1 MPGAAGR
8 GREERRVK
16 AREML
21 GTLLAPG
28 TFRSWDDAPA
38 DVRPDPAYAAGLAA
52 ARDRTGLDESVIT
65 GEGLL
70 AGRRVAVAASE
81 FGFLGGSIG
90 VAAGERLAR
99 AVERATAERLP
110 LIALPASGGTRM
122 QEGTVAFLQMVKITT
137 AVTAHKAARLP
148 YIVYLRHPTTGGVLR
163 LLGVPWSPDPGRAG
177 RVHRLPRPPG
187 LPGPVRRAVPRRR
200 ADRREPARP
209 RPGRRRDQPGGSGRY
224 LGRLLTAMTAQPRPV
239 PQQETAADPAGR
251 GGAPAWESI
260 QRTREPGYPAAGDL
274 IRAAATDVLPLHETG
289 TILALARIGG
299 YPCVLAAQD
308 RHGPPPGP
316 AALRVTRRGIHL
328 AAGLGLPLV
337 TVIDT
342 PGAELSPEAEQDGL
356 AGEIAHCLAD
366 LMALGTPTVSV
377 LLGQGTGGAALALLP
392 ADRILAAEHAWL
404 APLAPEGASA
414 IVFRDTSHAPD
425 LAARQGVRA
434 TDLAAQGIIDR
445 VIPEPPGDAGELCRG
460 LGRAVHRALAEL
472 VPPGP
477 GHAAGDAGR
486 PVPSP
491 RRVTYRGRGQTLVSL
506 AQGVMIRTRREP
518 KSTIKALSSS
528 MRMTRPSPYLSCVTR
543 SCTANCS
550 AGGMATGGLLKGL
563 PDRCRRDAARS
574 GFIISSMR
582 LLRRFCLFSQRAE
595 AGKLLQSSS
604 APGVLRLTCAAAV
617 T

>member
-1 MPGAAGR
+1 M
-8 GREERRVK
+8 K
-16 AREML
+16 ARELL

-28 TFRSWDDAPA
+28 TFRSWDEAPA
-38 DVRPDPAYAAGLAA
+38 DVRPDPAYAASLAA

-65 GEGLL
+65 GEGVL

-99 AVERATAERLP
+99 SIERATAERLP
-110 LIALPASGGTRM
+110 LIALAASGGTRM
-122 QEGTVAFLQMVKITT
+122 QEGTIAFLQMAKIAV
-137 AVTAHKAARLP
+137 AVTAHKAAHLP
-148 YIVYLRHPTTGGVLR
+148 YVAYLRHPTSGGVLASWAS
-163 LLGVPWSPDPGRAG
+163 LGHLTLAEPGAFIGFLGPRVYQALHGAPFPHGVQTAANLHAHGLVDAVVSP
-177 RVHRLPRPPG
+177 
-187 LPGPVRRAVPRRR
+187 
-200 ADRREPARP
+200 ADLAA
-209 RPGRRRDQPGGSGRY
+209 Y
-224 LGRLLTAMTAQPRPV
+224 LSRLLTALTAEPRPV

-251 GGAPAWESI
+251 RGGPAWESI
-260 QRTREPGYPAAGDL
+260 QRTREPGYPAAGEL

-299 YPCVLAAQD
+299 HPCVLAAQD

-434 TDLAAQGIIDR
+434 ADLAAQGIIDR
-445 VIPEPPGDAGELCRG
+445 VILEPPGDAGELCRG
-460 LGRAVHRALAEL
+460 LGYAVHGALAEL
-472 VPPGP
+472 IPQ
-477 GHAAGDAGR
+477 D
-486 PVPSP
+486 
-491 RRVTYRGRGQTLVSL
+491 T
-506 AQGVMIRTRREP
+506 RTRLE
-518 KSTIKALSSS
+518 
-528 MRMTRPSPYLSCVTR
+528 TR
-543 SCTANCS
+543 
-550 AGGMATGGLLKGL
+550 TG
-563 PDRCRRDAARS
+563 
-574 GFIISSMR
+574 
-582 LLRRFCLFSQRAE
+582 RFRHLGA
-595 AGKLLQSSS
+595 
-604 APGVLRLTCAAAV
+604 
-617 T
+617 